1 MTDNTR
7 QSKNEAEDE
16 ELNVLL
22 DSALKDFGKEA
33 ISNIEKDTTI
43 DSNTLDLQNQPD
55 KCDTS
60 EACVEKWTE
69 DFLKQTADQFE
80 KNLQNLLQNGD
91 NELEAA
97 LQKLGETS
105 TNDATDEKDNIS
117 ADFQSAI
124 SQVLKDLT
132 TNSENLQNDTDLA
145 AMLGRTSLDSDTG
158 DILPFMQGMMEHLLS
173 KEILYPSLKELSD
186 KYPAWLEEHRTTMNS
201 CDLQRYT
208 KQLELMQ
215 KVCLELEKENK
226 NDAEDIKKRRFESIL
241 KLMTEMQNYGQAPE
255 DLVGEQCSL
264 FQFDSEGNPVLP
276 LPSGI
281 DSQQDCSIM

>member
-43 DSNTLDLQNQPD
+43 DSNTLDLQNQPG

-60 EACVEKWTE
+60 ETCVEKWTE

-80 KNLQNLLQNGD
+80 KNLQNLLQN
-91 NELEAA
+91 EAA

-105 TNDATDEKDNIS
+105 ANDATNEKDNIS

-201 CDLQRYT
+201 SDLQRYT

-226 NDAEDIKKRRFESIL
+226 DDTEDIKKRRFESIL